1 MAVLFALEE
10 YKQKKRKH
18 EVNISGELRCMR
30 TRVLV
35 GSWATQVLPAWSHC
49 PSWAFREDGAWPVDA
64 FPVAEEINYPR
75 LGGFELHEFLEF
87 LEF

>member
-1 MAVLFALEE
+1 
-10 YKQKKRKH
+10 
-18 EVNISGELRCMR
+18 MR

-35 GSWATQVLPAWSHC
+35 GLWATQVLPVWSHC